1 MGRSFK
7 NLNYEDR
14 KTIEEMFNQKE
25 KITNIAKRIGCSRD
39 TIYNELKRG
48 GIPYCAETAQKGM
61 KKCKVESNH
70 NEKPNRLEEL
80 GTLLGDLKILVDWL
94 SNANEKDKKILLN
107 KIQSSEIKEK

>member
-14 KTIEEMFNQKE
+14 KTIEKMLNQKE

-48 GIPYCAETAQKGM
+48 GTPYCAEAAQKGM
-61 KKCKVESNH
+61 KKCRVESNH
-70 NEKPNRLEEL
+70 NEKPNPLEE
-80 GTLLGDLKILVDWL
+80 LKILVNWL
-94 SNANEKDKKILLN
+94 SNANEKEKEILLN
-107 KIQSSEIKEK
+107 KMQSILSQRENVDIQ